1 MSILFTPKY
10 IGKLEIKNR
19 FVRSPTGDKRATPD
33 GKCTDAMVDFYEE
46 LADGGV
52 GLITTGVSF
61 VLENGQIMPRVI
73 GLHTDDM
80 IEGYQELTRAVH
92 AYPDV
97 KIFSQLHHCGSKP
110 FGKDNYL
117 AKFGL
122 PIAPSPVKDK
132 ILDITPREMTEEDI
146 KQLIAAFAQAAR
158 RAKTAGFDGV
168 QLHAAHGDLLHE
180 FLSPHTNRRT
190 DRWGGSLENNFRF
203 VREIYGKV
211 REMVGDDYPI
221 TIKMNAQDYQENG
234 ITIDLSKRYA
244 EKVNE
249 IGIDAIEI
257 SAGIHGERHFNMARG
272 DIPKNYFGLKG
283 KTEHEKRKIIKYLKA
298 EVDEVKF
305 KESYLL
311 PFAKEIKKVI
321 NIPLILP
328 GGQRTVRMM
337 EETLEKGFA
346 DFIGLCRPLI
356 RDPYFPY
363 KVKKGWVKRSDCL
376 NCNRCLV
383 DKPVMCY
390 QKLYRPPHF

>member
-1 MSILFTPKY
+1 MSILFTPEY

-19 FVRSPTGDKRATPD
+19 FVRSPTGDKRASPD
-33 GKCTDAMVDFYEE
+33 GKSNNAMMLFYKE
-46 LADGGV
+46 LAAGGV
-52 GLITTGVSF
+52 GLITTGVSY
-61 VLENGQIMPRVI
+61 VLENGQIMPNVI
-73 GLHTDDM
+73 GMHTDDM

-92 AYPDV
+92 AYSNV
-97 KIFSQLHHCGSKP
+97 KIFAQLHHCGSKP
-110 FGKDNYL
+110 FGKENYL
-117 AKFGL
+117 ARFGP

-132 ILDITPREMTEEDI
+132 VIDITPREMTEEDI
-146 KQLIAAFAQAAR
+146 QQLITAFAQAAR
-158 RAKTAGFDGV
+158 RAKAAGFDGV

-190 DRWGGSLENNFRF
+190 DRWGGSFENNFRF
-203 VREIYGKV
+203 VHEIYGKV
-211 REMVGDDYPI
+211 REMVGDDYPV
-221 TIKMNAQDYQENG
+221 TIKINAHDYQENG

-272 DIPKNYFGLKG
+272 DIPRDYFGLKG
-283 KTEHEKRKIIKYLKA
+283 KTEYGKRKTIKYLK
-298 EVDEVKF
+298 EQTDKVKF
-305 KESYLL
+305 KENYLL

-328 GGQRTVRMM
+328 GGLRTVRVM
-337 EETLEKGFA
+337 EETIQNGDT

-356 RDPYFPY
+356 RDPDFPN
-363 KVKKGWVKRSDCL
+363 KVRKEFVTRSDCL